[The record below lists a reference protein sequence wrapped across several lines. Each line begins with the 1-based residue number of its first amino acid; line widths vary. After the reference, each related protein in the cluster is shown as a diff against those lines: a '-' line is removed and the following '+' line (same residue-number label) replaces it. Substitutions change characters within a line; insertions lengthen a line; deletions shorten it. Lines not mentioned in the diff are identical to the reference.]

1 MNGGTDYVIVG
12 SGSAGGTLADRL
24 SETGADVVLIEAGP
38 DFPDEEKRPP
48 AFYVGGALHGAGG
61 AGSGPPSPDMDW
73 GYTSEPLPNGRRVR
87 LSRGKLVGGSSMA
100 NGCVAV
106 RAKPSDFSG
115 WVAAGAEG
123 WTWESVRPIFE
134 RIEADLS
141 VNAYPRERWLPIQ
154 ELFAE
159 ACQELGFRWLDD
171 LNGPDAWDGVVG
183 PWPRN
188 RHNEVRQGT
197 LNTYIRRARR
207 RQNFS
212 IRAHTL
218 VDRVL
223 IEHDRAVGVHCLACD
238 GSSFDVRASH
248 VVLSAGAY
256 GSAPILLRSG
266 VGPANELKALG
277 IEVLV
282 DLPVGRGLRDHPG
295 VAMPVSVERPYARM
309 GWPTLST
316 ASRSSAY
323 WGIPMTADGEAG
335 VVALAFFLGLRDE
348 LDGRIG
354 LASVDP
360 TVPPVI
366 DHGYWNLVQR
376 GAFEPVWEDYQALL
390 ATSPFR
396 AASAQD
402 VLSGTS
408 MEDRLLT
415 MLSSGAHPAGG
426 CGIGSV
432 VDSDLAVMGVERL
445 SVADASV
452 FPLHVTNN
460 PNLTVHVVGEVAARV
475 LAGGSVAQ
483 RHAGSSCHPSESN
496 DTHKLRTE
504 RKW

>member
-1 MNGGTDYVIVG
+1 MNEETDYIIVG

-24 SETGADVVLIEAGP
+24 TETGAGVVLIEAGP
-38 DFPDEEKRPP
+38 DFPDEEKHPP
-48 AFYVGGALHGAGG
+48 AFYVGGALHGEGG

-73 GYTSEPLPNGRRVR
+73 GYTSEPLPNGRRLR

-106 RAKPSDFSG
+106 RAKPSDFDA

-123 WTWESVRPIFE
+123 WTWDNVRPIFE
-134 RIEADLS
+134 QVEADLS
-141 VNAYPRERWLPIQ
+141 VNAYPRELWLPIQ

-159 ACQELGFRWLDD
+159 ACEELGFRWLDD
-171 LNGPDAWDGVVG
+171 LNTPEAWDGVVG

-188 RHNEVRQGT
+188 RRNEIRQGA

-212 IRAHTL
+212 IQSHTL
-218 VDRVL
+218 VDRVV
-223 IEHDRAVGVHCLACD
+223 IEHHRAVGVHCLARD
-238 GSSFDVRASH
+238 GSSFDLRASH

-266 VGPANELKALG
+266 VGPAEELKALG

-295 VAMPVSVERPYARM
+295 VAMPVRVEGKYARM

-323 WGIPMTADGEAG
+323 WGIPMAVDGEGG

-348 LDGRIG
+348 LDGQIG
-354 LASVDP
+354 LASADP

-366 DHGYWNLVQR
+366 EHGYWNVVGQ
-376 GAFEPVWEDYQALL
+376 GAFGPVWDDYQALL
-390 ATSPFR
+390 ATSAFR
-396 AASAQD
+396 GASAQD
-402 VLSGTS
+402 ILGETS
-408 MEDRLLT
+408 MEDRLLR
-415 MLSSGAHPAGG
+415 MMSSGAHPAGG
-426 CGIGSV
+426 CGVGSV
-432 VDSDLAVMGVERL
+432 VDSDLAVLGIERL

-452 FPLHVTNN
+452 FPVHVTNN

-475 LAGGSVAQ
+475 LAGSSVAQ
-483 RHAGSSCHPSESN
+483 GPPR
-496 DTHKLRTE
+496 
-504 RKW
+504 